1 MSFEWEKRGLDD
13 FNQKGDG
20 IWIGFEGSVE
30 FQLGGPYLGT
40 LWLQECP
47 RVAESHE

>member
-30 FQLGGPYLGT
+30 FQLGGPYFRNFLAPGV
-40 LWLQECP
+40 P
-47 RVAESHE
+47 

>member
-1 MSFEWEKRGLDD
+1 MGKRELDD

-30 FQLGGPYLGT
+30 FQLGAPYFRNSLA
-40 LWLQECP
+40 QECP